1 MKRTL
6 LLLFLAAI
14 FLTACG
20 NAVSPATDAVE
31 NFLQAL
37 SDKNN
42 ALMLSYVCADYEF
55 DALLEFDAY
64 ALVQTTLTDLD
75 CQQKAMDGDDA
86 LVVCEGSIDATYSN
100 EVRNFDLSERTYRVV
115 NQAGDWLVCGYTK

>member
-1 MKRTL
+1 MKKTIFL
-6 LLLFLAAI
+6 LILIAA

-20 NAVSPATDAVE
+20 NTASPAASSVE

-37 SDKNN
+37 SDKND
-42 ALMLSYVCADYEF
+42 ALMLSYVCADYEL

-75 CQQKAMDGDDA
+75 CQQSEMDGDDA
-86 LVVCEGSIDATYSN
+86 LIICSGSIDATYSN
-100 EVRNFDLSERTYRVV
+100 EIRNFDLSERTYRVI
-115 NQAGDWLVCGYTK
+115 NTGGDWLVCGYSK